1 MTGFTVTRLGAPGRD
16 RVRVARA
23 DGTELGWIDLG
34 TGCLTVSPGGDAEL
48 VDLAVRAWAVREH
61 VSVPALDPPDDPSR
75 ILAAAPGPTE
85 IPGAEQPTEGT
96 AVTTR
101 TPTTQTAA
109 TPSPFVRPAAEPQPP
124 DQDDARAAIAS
135 RLDRLTD
142 VGWQVLPDVPFGPSD
157 ARLDHLLVGPGGVF
171 TVTTRSHRGKRVWIG
186 AEDVM
191 VDGRP
196 ANHLLDARADADIA
210 GRLLSDATA
219 TPVEVRPTL
228 VIVAGAIGQ
237 GLTFLQPPAD
247 VAVLRPLDL
256 PDHFERRAGALTSQ
270 EVDAIAS
277 AARRPATGH

>member
-34 TGCLTVSPGGDAEL
+34 TGCLTVSPEGDAEL
-48 VDLAVRAWAVREH
+48 VDLAVRAWAAREH
-61 VSVPALDPPDDPSR
+61 IAVPALDPPDDPAR

-85 IPGAEQPTEGT
+85 IPGVTARDDAEPHDD
-96 AVTTR
+96 
-101 TPTTQTAA
+101 
-109 TPSPFVRPAAEPQPP
+109 PAAS
-124 DQDDARAAIAS
+124 DAISA
-135 RLDRLTD
+135 RLDRLAD
-142 VGWQVLPDVPFGPSD
+142 VGWQVLHGVPFGPAGS
-157 ARLDHLLVGPGGVF
+157 RLDHLLVGPGGVF
-171 TVTTRSHRGKRVWIG
+171 TVTTRNHRGKRVWIG
-186 AEDVM
+186 ADDVM

-210 GRLLSDATA
+210 GRLLSDATGA
-219 TPVEVRPTL
+219 LVEVRPTL

-256 PDHFERRAGALTSQ
+256 PDHFERRAGVLTLE
-270 EVDAIAS
+270 EVDEIAN
-277 AARRPATGH
+277 AARRPATWH